1 MPNRPRAGSQASHC
15 EASADV
21 SGQVLTRT
29 QALLAFRG
37 VVGIGLGGV
46 PVVYTLFTEFCPTDR
61 RGLWLVVL
69 QARGPGPAI

>member
-1 MPNRPRAGSQASHC
+1 M
-15 EASADV
+15 
-21 SGQVLTRT
+21 

-61 RGLWLVVL
+61 RGLLLVVL
-69 QARGPGPAI
+69 QVIVVVVGRPAFARHSSMLTLACWRF

>member
-1 MPNRPRAGSQASHC
+1 M
-15 EASADV
+15 V
-21 SGQVLTRT
+21 

-61 RGLWLVVL
+61 RGLLLVVL
-69 QARGPGPAI
+69 QVVLVVVGQHSLDVILCWVWHGI